1 MLNFEKLTDRWTDGD
16 DRQQAFRK
24 AHLTSSGE
32 HIKNFNY
39 KFFTEKKIRFNLE

>member
-16 DRQQAFRK
+16 DSEQAIRK

-32 HIKNFNY
+32 HIKIFNYRY
-39 KFFTEKKIRFNLE
+39 KFFTEK

>member
-16 DRQQAFRK
+16 NSEQAIRN

-32 HIKNFNY
+32 HIK
-39 KFFTEKKIRFNLE
+39 KFELQIFHRKID